1 MKLHLTLQA
10 EDSLKL
16 QFPPACWLYKE
27 PPQNR
32 VCIKYGAL
40 EEHKMD
46 MHGSGRNA
54 RLYLISNFGAQ
65 YHSLSVW
72 FNIQVNRQLMV
83 LFFLIG
89 HVTSDAHYFY

>member
-10 EDSLKL
+10 EDLKL
-16 QFPPACWLYKE
+16 QFPPACWFYKE

-40 EEHKMD
+40 KEHKMD

-54 RLYLISNFGAQ
+54 TLYLIINFGAQ

-72 FNIQVNRQLMV
+72 FNI
-83 LFFLIG
+83 
-89 HVTSDAHYFY
+89 